1 MARVPLV
8 KTAIVQAGL
17 DMEVAGAL
25 GAANADGYS
34 VEGSGRVYLELKNAG
49 ASPCVVTVT
58 TPGTVAGL
66 AIADQ
71 VTTVPITTGHYKIG
85 PWDTKAFNRPAS
97 GSDAGK
103 VYIDF
108 DQVTSVTC
116 ALFGF

>member
-8 KTAIVQAGL
+8 KKSIIQAGL
-17 DMEVAGAL
+17 NMEVAGAL
-25 GAANADGYS
+25 SAANADGYS
-34 VEGSGRVYLELKNAG
+34 VEGSGRVYLEIKNAG
-49 ASPCVVTVT
+49 ASPCVVTVE

-66 AIADQ
+66 AVDDQ
-71 VTTVPITTGHYKIG
+71 ETTVPITTGHYKIG

-97 GSDAGK
+97 GADAGK

-108 DQVTSVTC
+108 SQVSSVTC